1 MNRVEVSK
9 RIWCLFGLCIA
20 SLNAYGQY
28 TPNAPEPHA
37 PIAGALFLHGG
48 GELTQ
53 EVRELFVNVSG
64 GDRASLLVVSNSD
77 TEGEPFSK
85 ELGLWEKIPRARLKR
100 MHVASRDQADSDEFL
115 EAIDSSNGIW
125 FSGYQKET
133 LIDHYSDSRAGRKLH
148 ECLQRGGAIG
158 GENVGST
165 FAHLQLDESSRLSP
179 GLGFLPGVLI
189 HQKGSES
196 DPARRIESALES
208 HPDHVGIEV
217 EPTYCLVVSGRRL
230 GGLGPSAFRIHLAK
244 STHRPARVMVSKPER
259 TLDLIALQ
267 RAAME
272 RKMSEFP
279 PKESRQPKL
288 DAGKLLIVGGGLL
301 PNEVLQQFIECA
313 GGNSSRIVYIPCS
326 ESKSIDEEPDFVAVL
341 RKASGAEVRW
351 IHTKDRLKA
360 NENNFCEPLKDATG
374 VWFGGGRQWNLV
386 DSYQNT
392 RTHRLIEMVL
402 ERGGVVGGS
411 SAGASIQGE
420 YMPRG
425 DPLGNQVMMAEGYE
439 RGLGLLRGVA
449 IDQHFSQRKRHGDM
463 MDLKKAYPQY
473 LGIGVDEGTALLVEG
488 SIGRVVGR
496 GKVSFFGEPIESK
509 NLSDYVEIT
518 SGKSYDLVGRKVLD
532 QTP

>member
-1 MNRVEVSK
+1 MNDAAVSN
-9 RIWCLFGLCIA
+9 RLLSLFILCIA
-20 SLNAYGQY
+20 NWNAYGQY
-28 TPNAPEPHA
+28 APNAPEPRA
-37 PIAGALFLHGG
+37 PLGGTLFLHGG
-48 GELTQ
+48 GQLTQ
-53 EVRELFVNVSG
+53 EVREWFVKVSG
-64 GDRASLLVVSNSD
+64 GDRASLLVISNSA
-77 TEGEPFSK
+77 TEEEIVS
-85 ELGLWEKIPRARLKR
+85 EEMALWEKIPMSKLRR
-100 MHVASRDQADSDEFL
+100 MHVASQDRADSDEFV
-115 EAIDSSNGIW
+115 EAIDSSSGIW
-125 FSGYQKET
+125 FSGYEPEIV
-133 LIDHYSDSRAGRKLH
+133 IDHYSDSRAGRKLH
-148 ECLQRGGAIG
+148 EFLQRGGAIG
-158 GENVGST
+158 GANVGRA
-165 FAHLQLDESSRLSP
+165 FASMQLDESSRLSR
-179 GLGFLPGVLI
+179 GLGFLPGVIL
-189 HQKGSES
+189 HQKLDESETAS
-196 DPARRIESALES
+196 VMESALES

-217 EPTYCLVVSGRRL
+217 ERTYCLVVSDRRL

-244 STHRPARVMVSKPER
+244 SMARPAKVMVSKPER
-259 TLDLIALQ
+259 TLDLVALQ

-288 DAGKLLIVGGGLL
+288 EAGKLLIVGGGLL
-301 PNEVLQQFIECA
+301 PNEVLQPFIQCA

-326 ESKSIDEEPDFVAVL
+326 ESKSIEEEPDFVAVL

-351 IHTKDRLKA
+351 IHTKDRSKA
-360 NENNFCEPLKDATG
+360 NEENFCEPLKDATG

-392 RTHRLIEMVL
+392 LTHRMIEMVL

-449 IDQHFSQRKRHGDM
+449 IDQHFSQRKRHRDM
-463 MDLKKAYPQY
+463 MDLKNAYPQY

-488 SIGRVVGR
+488 AIGRVVGR
-496 GKVSFFGEPIESK
+496 GKVAFFGEPIDSK

-518 SGKSYDLVGRKVLD
+518 SGNSYDLVARKVLD